1 MKFACECGQV
11 QGELDPARVHTRATC
26 YCRDCQAFARWLGGE
41 GLMDAHGGS
50 DILPMA
56 PDGVRFTRG
65 FEHLAC
71 MSLSPRGLLRWH
83 SACCRTPLGNT
94 PRDAGMFCVGM
105 PVACLCVD
113 DVALDAA
120 FGRRD
125 RIVLQT
131 KSAIGKVDSTPLAL
145 LLGGMR
151 IFVGVIGGKLRR
163 KRDVTFFD
171 AAGAPLRQPEVVSKV
186 ERDALA

>member
-11 QGELDPARVHTRATC
+11 QGELDPSRVYTRATC
-26 YCRDCQAFARWLGGE
+26 YCGDCQAFARWLGGG
-41 GLMDAHGGS
+41 GLVDAHGGS

-65 FEHLAC
+65 IEHVAC

-83 SACCRTPLGNT
+83 SRCCRTPLGNT
-94 PRDAGMFCVGM
+94 PRDPAMFYVGM

-120 FGRRD
+120 FGPRD

-131 KSAIGKVDSTPLAL
+131 GSAIGKVASTPLAL
-145 LLGGMR
+145 ALGGLR
-151 IFVGVIGGKLRR
+151 ILAGVVGGKLRR
-163 KRDVTFFD
+163 KRDATFFD
-171 AAGAPLRQPEVVSKV
+171 AAGAPLRAPEVISKSQ
-186 ERDALA
+186 RDALA